1 MVSAPNRRLLLAVLA
16 VALLAGLAGCSTFF
30 GGISDE
36 ELDREAEYDDLRERN
51 ATVAIDIEA
60 GGIVQDGEFRAVY
73 TLNGTEEIEL
83 YRTELYREQAMD
95 VHSVRFWY
103 PNGTMVM
110 GSELDVD
117 QGRSRTTIGLPA
129 DNGTLAFSGSSG
141 RKSFSLPNFVA
152 GSYNVTLPEGYRS
165 SSFLLGSV
173 SPSGYERTIY
183 DDREALTWEELDRD
197 LSLRYYHSRDV
208 PLFYGVVS
216 LTAVVGGGAIAWTY
230 RRLKQLQRTR
240 SELGIE
246 SDDGSDD
253 QRPPPGL

>member
-36 ELDREAEYDDLRERN
+36 ELDREATYDDLRERN
-51 ATVAIDIEA
+51 ATVAIDIES

-73 TLNGTEEIEL
+73 SLEETDEIEL
-83 YRTELYREQAMD
+83 YRTELFRDQAMD
-95 VHSVRFWY
+95 VHGVRFWY
-103 PNGTMVM
+103 PNGSMVM

-129 DNGTLAFSGSSG
+129 DNGTLAFSGSAG
-141 RKSFSLPNFVA
+141 RKSFVLPNFVA

-173 SPSGYERTIY
+173 SPGGYERTIQN
-183 DDREALTWEELDRD
+183 DRESLTWEELDRD

-216 LTAVVGGGAIAWTY
+216 LTAVVGGGALAWTY
-230 RRLKQLQRTR
+230 RRLKQLQRAR
-240 SELGIE
+240 SEFGID
-246 SDDGSDD
+246 SDDGSDGR
-253 QRPPPGL
+253 RPPPGL